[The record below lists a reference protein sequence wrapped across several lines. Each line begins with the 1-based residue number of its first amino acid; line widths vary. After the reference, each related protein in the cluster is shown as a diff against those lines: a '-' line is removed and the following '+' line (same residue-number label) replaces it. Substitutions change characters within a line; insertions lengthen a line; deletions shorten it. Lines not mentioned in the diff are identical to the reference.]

1 MRCVPGCR
9 ISCYPCPFP
18 LLTPQDDI
26 EKYLGPSLQRHAGCD
41 LVDLFP
47 GAGLWS
53 QKLHDMVKPRR
64 HILLEPDEA
73 LYAPF
78 LESLASKPGATII
91 PKSGLVWKDLREV
104 LASLPEQTPRD
115 TNSAPPER
123 NDTLLVTANLSFYP
137 KTKTTALYL
146 FQLISA
152 IRAGTLFQ
160 KHGLVRMLIWARP
173 EDIRTTIL
181 PSAVQLR
188 GRPAVEA
195 ELACEWIDEVVG
207 PDGQDE
213 ALQASVYRSKK
224 SGGPRHHAL
233 ELQSAYRALQRLRER
248 GVTIPKGRETEFL
261 KEARRIRATP
271 EVLAERVLVP
281 GAALPYGNELGELER
296 GYKEGEFKRGSA
308 EYKRLLTL
316 RHRQTSDTKQAGSFV
331 ELLRGYSTLRQL
343 RQDGAPAEEIQAAE
357 KAWNDKVDGLNP
369 HALSTFRLVRDN
381 LHLFRQEPPALLWD
395 RRNLEPLAVR
405 PREFFPNVGCSL
417 LDIQPRTPGAAVR
430 GDSEGA
436 RVLDLLIKVMLRNS
450 MVGVSERLDDVWP
463 DAAGGVMEGCPSL
476 RDPARGGGGERG
488 HAEVCVRALNAGQ
501 WEDIVEA
508 WLKWPFRP
516 GVERLVRQHEDID
529 DLEGGEGESDFV
541 L

>member
-1 MRCVPGCR
+1 M
-9 ISCYPCPFP
+9 
-18 LLTPQDDI
+18 LTAPDDI
-26 EKYLGPSLQRHAGCD
+26 EKYLGPSLKRHAGCD
-41 LVDLFP
+41 LIDLFP
-47 GAGLWS
+47 GAGVWS
-53 QKLHDMVKPRR
+53 QKLHDMVEPRR
-64 HILLEPDEA
+64 HILMEPDEA

-78 LESLASKPGATII
+78 LESLSSKPGATVI

-104 LASLPEQTPRD
+104 LSSLPEQNPRGR
-115 TNSAPPER
+115 NGAPPER

-160 KHGLVRMLIWARP
+160 RYGLVRMLIWARP

-181 PSAVQLR
+181 PAAVQLR

-195 ELACEWIDEVVG
+195 EVACEWIDEVAG

-233 ELQSAYRALQRLRER
+233 ELQSAYRVLQRLREK
-248 GVTIPKGRETEFL
+248 GISVPKGRETEFL
-261 KEARRIRATP
+261 REAKRIRATP

-281 GAALPYGNELGELER
+281 GAALPYAAELGELER
-296 GYKEGEFKRGSA
+296 GYGVGEFKRGSV

-316 RHRQTSDTKQAGSFV
+316 RHRQTNDTKQAGSFV
-331 ELLRGYSTLRQL
+331 ELLKGYDALARM
-343 RQDGAPAEEIQAAE
+343 RREGAPAEEVHAAE
-357 KAWNDKVDGLNP
+357 KAWNDKIDGLNP

-381 LHLFRQEPPALLWD
+381 LHLFRQEPPALHWD
-395 RRNLEPLAVR
+395 RRNLEPLAVN

-417 LDIQPRTPGAAVR
+417 LDVQPKAPGAAIS
-430 GDSEGA
+430 GDAEGA

-450 MVGVSERLDDVWP
+450 TVGVSERLDDVWP
-463 DAAGGVMEGCPSL
+463 DAAEGIMEGCPSL
-476 RDPARGGGGERG
+476 RDPVKGGGGEG
-488 HAEVCVRALNAGQ
+488 SHAEVCVRALNAGQ
-501 WEDIVEA
+501 WEEIVGA

-516 GVERLVRQHEDID
+516 DVERLVRQHEDVD
-529 DLEGGEGESDFV
+529 DLEGEGEGDFV